1 MKYSLITLFTF
12 VLLSSFTLS
21 STLRFGD
28 DPAGCL
34 DDLDVPKRFT
44 PNGDGENETFS
55 IPFPCDPQSFE
66 IEIFD
71 RFDDQLFVSKDFKF
85 EWTGNDLKGNPCQN
99 DVYNWKIRY
108 MYQMNYV
115 EVSGQVLL
123 LR

>member
-1 MKYSLITLFTF
+1 MKYSIVTLF
-12 VLLSSFTLS
+12 VCALLSSFTIS
-21 STLRFGD
+21 SELNFGG

-34 DDLDVPKRFT
+34 DDLDVQKRFT
-44 PNGDGENETFS
+44 PNGDGESETFY

-71 RFDDQLFVSKDFKF
+71 RFEEELFVSKDFKF
-85 EWTGNDLKGNPCQN
+85 AWDGNDLKGNPCQN